1 MTERLTLDLTVKN
14 SSIAKDKIQIML
26 SKKATILKLKK
37 IVVLRFIPAIMTTF
51 SLKINVND

>member
-1 MTERLTLDLTVKN
+1 MIDRLTLDLTVKN

-51 SLKINVND
+51 Y